1 MSRQLFEIVNKAAGD
16 LDLIYAPD
24 SAAWACMRSIAKVIE
39 LRERERCAR
48 VCEEMGSPEIAAA
61 IRGEEE

>member
-1 MSRQLFEIVNKAAGD
+1 MSRKLFETVNKAAEE

-39 LRERERCAR
+39 VRERDRCAEI
-48 VCEEMGSPEIAAA
+48 CEEMGLPEAAA
-61 IRGEEE
+61 RIRGEQ